1 LESMKAA
8 VFRGVNN
15 LAVEDRAVPRIER
28 ADDVILEIHGCGIC
42 GTDPKIIAGEHPV
55 KRGIVLGHEYS
66 GTVAK
71 VGDKVKNVKVG
82 DRVAV
87 DVDVKCGTC
96 YYCRTGRDNLCQN
109 IITLGEHE
117 DGGYAQYNRS
127 PAGSVY
133 RIPNEMSL
141 DAAILAGPISCVVN
155 AIQRAGIRPGQSV
168 GIVGAG
174 PMGLH
179 YLQLLKNSQAGTLI
193 VYETKDQRIE
203 NARKFG
209 AGKIINPTREDVVK
223 ASKDM
228 TEGRGMDVVIEAAGT
243 PAATKLALSVVGR
256 GGRIVQFGINPQGAE
271 VPIQPFD
278 FTFRQIEYVGS
289 FISNY
294 SFAAALDLLSA
305 GRFEVDKFITHKL
318 KVSDIHKG
326 MDLMRKGDC
335 IKVMIVPD

>member
-1 LESMKAA
+1 LDTMKAA

-15 LAVEDRAVPRIER
+15 LVVEDHPIPKIEKP
-28 ADDVILEIHGCGIC
+28 DDVILEIYGCGIC

-55 KRGIVLGHEYS
+55 KEGIILGHEYA

-87 DVDVKCGTC
+87 DVDIKCGSC
-96 YYCRTGRDNLCQN
+96 YYCRTGKDNLCQN
-109 IITLGEHE
+109 IVTLGEHD
-117 DGGYAQYNRS
+117 DGGYARYNRS

-133 RIPNEMSL
+133 KIPDDMSL

-155 AIQRAGIRPGQSV
+155 TVQRANIRPGQFV
-168 GIVGAG
+168 GIIGAG

-179 YLQLLKNSQAGTLI
+179 YLQLLKNSQAGKLI
-193 VYETKDQRIE
+193 VYETKDERIS

-209 AGKIINPTREDVVK
+209 AKNVINPSKEDPVK
-223 ASKDM
+223 LTKDM
-228 TEGRGMDVVIEAAGT
+228 TEGRGLDVVIEAAGT
-243 PAATKLALSVVGR
+243 PPATRMALALVGR

-278 FTFRQIEYVGS
+278 ITFRQIEYIGS

-294 SFAAALDLLSA
+294 SFAAALDLLTA
-305 GRFEVDKFITHKL
+305 GKFEVDKFITHRI
-318 KVSDIHKG
+318 KVPHVNKG
-326 MDLMRKGDC
+326 MDLMRKGEC

>member
-1 LESMKAA
+1 MSNMNAA

-15 LAVEDRAVPRIER
+15 LVVEDRPIPKIDRP
-28 ADDVILEIHGCGIC
+28 DDVILEIYGCGIC

-55 KRGIVLGHEYS
+55 KNGIVLGHEYA

-71 VGDKVKNVKVG
+71 IGDKVKNVKVG

-87 DVDVKCGTC
+87 DVDVKCGSC

-117 DGGYAQYNRS
+117 DGGYAKYNRS
-127 PAGSVY
+127 PASSLY
-133 RIPNEMSL
+133 KIPDEMTL

-155 AIQRAGIRPGQSV
+155 TVQRANVRPGQSV
-168 GIVGAG
+168 GIIGAG

-179 YLQLLKNSQAGTLI
+179 YLQLLKSSQAGSLV
-193 VYETKDQRIE
+193 VYETKEERIA
-203 NARKFG
+203 NAKKFG
-209 AGKIINPTREDVVK
+209 AKRIINPSNEDAVK
-223 ASKDM
+223 ATKDL
-228 TEGRGMDVVIEAAGT
+228 TEGRGLDVIIEAAGA
-243 PAATKLALSVVGR
+243 PSATKLALAMIGR

-271 VPIQPFD
+271 VSIQPFD
-278 FTFRQIEYVGS
+278 FTFRQIEYIGS

-305 GRFEVDKFITHKL
+305 GKFEVDKFITHRL
-318 KVSDIHKG
+318 KVSDVNQG
-326 MDLMRKGDC
+326 MDLMRKGEC